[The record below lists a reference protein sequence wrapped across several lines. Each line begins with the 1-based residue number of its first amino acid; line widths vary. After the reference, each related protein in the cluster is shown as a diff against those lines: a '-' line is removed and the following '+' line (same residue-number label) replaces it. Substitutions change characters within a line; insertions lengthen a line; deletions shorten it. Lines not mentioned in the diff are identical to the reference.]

1 MPMNRFAVAVVML
14 WMSCCMAARSMAAE
28 PDFPVA
34 ESRTI
39 NGVVYRCFE
48 KDGPGWADVGH
59 YVVACRARVVEAAL
73 AQQRAQALTVDVKT
87 LETSVAAWRKAAEAE
102 HARVQALEVVLTEE
116 RQADRSRRRWDKVRD
131 VGIVTVV
138 VLNLVATVVVGT
150 VAR

>member
-1 MPMNRFAVAVVML
+1 
-14 WMSCCMAARSMAAE
+14 MAGRSTAAE

-73 AQQRAQALTVDVKT
+73 AQQRAQTLALDVRA
-87 LETSVAAWRKAAEAE
+87 LETSVAAWRKTAEAE
-102 HARVQALEVVLTEE
+102 KTRAQNLETILIEE
-116 RQADRSRRRWDKVRD
+116 RRTEVKRLYWQKVRD
-131 VGIVTVV
+131 IGI
-138 VLNLVATVVVGT
+138 VATVLLGVVVSVSVG
-150 VAR
+150 VSR